1 MTTDLVT
8 NMLSVLLG
16 FPFQPF
22 NRHPLITSGSVSP
35 ELILILPAYKMPRW
49 HLLHYAPKVEGVGIV
64 SNYLLEGLRLLVV
77 SGSVGRHISLM
88 VPMKH
93 NIWSSNNVVL
103 EQLIQFFVLLVWPSN
118 GTPLGSRDV

>member
-1 MTTDLVT
+1 
-8 NMLSVLLG
+8 
-16 FPFQPF
+16 
-22 NRHPLITSGSVSP
+22 
-35 ELILILPAYKMPRW
+35 
-49 HLLHYAPKVEGVGIV
+49 
-64 SNYLLEGLRLLVV
+64 
-77 SGSVGRHISLM
+77 M